1 MSYQLYVSLQNDD
14 CIRRFEMDMQ
24 GGKLALKGEYAARG
38 GPAPMGLS
46 PDRKTAYVG
55 FRSKSPENSS
65 ASDGQLR
72 PEYGLGS
79 FAIDQTSGDLKPTG
93 RVYTQGEPCYVRTDV
108 RGRFLLSSYF
118 QAGHCATHRIDAS
131 GAVVGEPIEWIA
143 TNSGAHSIHID
154 PSNRFVYVPHIGQ
167 GNLGLTRLPPER
179 SKPANAI
186 FQFRFDQET
195 GRLTPNDPPR
205 VGPGADRQWGPR
217 HACWHPTQP
226 WLYVVNEQGNNIS
239 LYTLDRER
247 GTLTLGK
254 TISNL
259 PPEGHPTKTST
270 ADIQMHRSGRFLYAP
285 NRGHDTIASYV
296 IDQSTGDLTHTG
308 WTRADPRPRAFMLD
322 PTGQFLVCAG
332 FESGRLTVYRIDQ
345 QKGSLTEL
353 ESYQG
358 GNVPMWVLITE
369 IPGK

>member
-1 MSYQLYVSLQNDD
+1 MPYQVYVSLQNDD
-14 CIRRFEMDMQ
+14 LIRRFEMDIQ
-24 GGKLALKGEYAARG
+24 SGQLKPNGEFAAKG

-46 PDRKTAYVG
+46 PDRKTVYVG

-79 FAIDQTSGDLKPTG
+79 FALDPKTGDLTPNG

-118 QAGHCATHRIDAS
+118 QAGHCATHKLDAS
-131 GAVVGEPIEWIA
+131 GAVVGEPIEWRA

-154 PSNRFVYVPHIGQ
+154 PSNRYVFVPHIGQ
-167 GNLGLTRLPPER
+167 GNAGLKRLPPER

-195 GRLTPNDPPR
+195 GRLSPNDPPR
-205 VGPGADRQWGPR
+205 VGPGEDRQWGPR
-217 HACWHPTQP
+217 HACFHPSQS
-226 WLYVVNEQGNNIS
+226 WMYVVNEQADNLS
-239 LYTLDRER
+239 HYTLDRDR

-254 TISNL
+254 TISTL
-259 PPEGHPTKTST
+259 PPEGFDRKNST
-270 ADIQMHRSGRFLYAP
+270 ADIQIHKSGRFVYAP
-285 NRGHDTIASYV
+285 NRGHNTIASFLV
-296 IDQSTGDLTHTG
+296 DPVTGELSHTG

-322 PTGQFLVCAG
+322 PTGHFLIAAG

-345 QKGSLTEL
+345 QKGKLTEQD
-353 ESYQG
+353 SYMA
-358 GNVPMWVLITE
+358 GNVPMWVLIVE
-369 IPGK
+369 IPG

>member
-24 GGKLALKGEYAARG
+24 SGKLTHKGEYAAKG

-79 FAIDQTSGDLKPTG
+79 FAIDQATGDLKPTG
-93 RVYTQGEPCYVRTDV
+93 RVYTQGEPCYVRTDG

-118 QAGHCATHRIDAS
+118 QAGHCATHKLDTS
-131 GAVVGEPIEWIA
+131 GAVVGDPIEWRA

-154 PSNRFVYVPHIGQ
+154 PSNRYVYVPHIGQ

-179 SKPANAI
+179 GKPANAI

-195 GRLTPNDPPR
+195 GKLTPNDPPR

-226 WLYVVNEQGNNIS
+226 WLYLVNEQGNNVS

-296 IDQSTGDLTHTG
+296 IDQSTGDLSHTG

-332 FESGRLTVYRIDQ
+332 FETGRLKVYRIDQ

-358 GNVPMWVLITE
+358 GNVPMWVLIVE
-369 IPGK
+369 IPGR